1 MSRSS
6 IAMRESS
13 VRSTHGPFDWVSI
26 TRCRE
31 GGAIQAYPDGGTMMK
46 STGEAGLILSL
57 GMLMFAIR
65 TDAATIWNGPPI
77 TFSKASGAD
86 PTQAANQDRI
96 TPQVWITRGSSRGIY
111 NAKSESSYS
120 NTSPADT
127 EWAYGSTANLASL
140 TFKSWVEWNG
150 RIPPSM
156 VGNDAVLHLIS
167 EDIYLD
173 IKFTVWGSRAGNFTY
188 TRSTPNCTYALS
200 PLDLSNTVAAGALAD
215 ITVTVLL
222 DARSRPTSFQPWVT
236 LSGIAP
242 SGGTTTV
249 SLQISP
255 NAGAAR
261 ARRSW

>member
-1 MSRSS
+1 
-6 IAMRESS
+6 
-13 VRSTHGPFDWVSI
+13 
-26 TRCRE
+26 
-31 GGAIQAYPDGGTMMK
+31 
-46 STGEAGLILSL
+46 
-57 GMLMFAIR
+57 MLMFAIG

-77 TFSKASGAD
+77 TFSKANGAD

-111 NAKSESSYS
+111 NAKVESSYS
-120 NTSPADT
+120 DTSPADT
-127 EWAYGSTANLASL
+127 EWAYGTTANLASL

-150 RIPPSM
+150 RIPPNM
-156 VGNDAVLHLIS
+156 VGQDAVIHLIS
-167 EDIYLD
+167 EDIYID

-200 PLDLSNTVAAGALAD
+200 PLDLSNTAAAGASPD
-215 ITVTVLL
+215 ITVTVP
-222 DARSRPTSFQPWVT
+222 AGCPVTVTSFQPWVT

-242 SGGTTTV
+242 NGGTTTV

-261 ARRSW
+261 ATSIVVADRLFLITQLGP